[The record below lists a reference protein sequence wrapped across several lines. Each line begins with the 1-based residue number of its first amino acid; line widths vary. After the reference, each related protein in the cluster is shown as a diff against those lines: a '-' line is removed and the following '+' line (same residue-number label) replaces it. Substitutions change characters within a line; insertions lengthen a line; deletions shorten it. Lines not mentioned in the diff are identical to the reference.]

1 MSLFPV
7 LQTSSSALYVNRI
20 WMDAIADN
28 IANVNTINPYDQAAF
43 QARSVVAEAVASDN
57 NDAVGV
63 GGGTRVAG
71 VELGAAEGRL
81 RYQPDHPYA
90 NEQGIVRYP
99 DIDLGDQMTQ
109 LILAQRSYQMNLTVI
124 DRAREAY
131 LQALNI
137 QAR

>member
-1 MSLFPV
+1 MGLFPV
-7 LQTSSSALYVNRI
+7 LQTSGSALYVNRI

-43 QARSVVAEAVASDN
+43 QARSVVAEAIGSAN
-57 NDAVGV
+57 NDPVGV

-71 VELGAAEGRL
+71 VEFGSAEGRQ

-90 NEQGIVRYP
+90 NAQGIVRYP
-99 DIDLGDQMTQ
+99 DLDLGDQMTQ

-124 DRAREAY
+124 DRARDAY
-131 LQALNI
+131 MQALNI
-137 QAR
+137 QPR

>member
-1 MSLFPV
+1 MGLFPV
-7 LQTSSSALYVNRI
+7 LQTTGSALYVNRI

-28 IANVNTINPYDQAAF
+28 IANVNTIKPYDEAAF
-43 QARSVVAEAVASDN
+43 QARYVLAEAVGTGN
-57 NDAVGV
+57 NDPVGV

-71 VELGAAEGRL
+71 VDFGSAEGRL

-90 NEQGIVRYP
+90 NEQGVVRYP

-109 LILAQRSYQMNLTVI
+109 LILAQRSYQMNLGVI
-124 DRAREAY
+124 DRARDAY

>member
-1 MSLFPV
+1 MGLFPV
-7 LQTSSSALYVNRI
+7 LQTSGSALYVNRI

-28 IANVNTINPYDQAAF
+28 LANINTVNPFDEPAF
-43 QARSVVAEAVASDN
+43 QARYVVAEAIRTDGR
-57 NDAVGV
+57 DPVGV

-71 VELGAAEGRL
+71 VEFGDEQGRL

-99 DIDLGDQMTQ
+99 DIDLSDQMTQ

-124 DRAREAY
+124 DRARDAY

-137 QAR
+137 QPR